1 MRIIIPMAGMGKR
14 LRPHTF
20 TTPKPLLPIGGKPI
34 VQRLV
39 EDIVKIYQGKVD
51 EIAYIIGDFG
61 KEVERHLLSVAEQ
74 MGAKGAIYYQEQP
87 LGTAHAIWC
96 AKESMHD
103 DVIIAFADTLFRAN
117 FKLDQTR
124 DGVIW
129 VKSVEDPKNYGVIT
143 LDDEGVIKEMVEKP
157 QKFVSD
163 LAIIGIYYI
172 RDSLALMDKIEY
184 LLKHDLKY
192 KGEFQLTDALEMMRK
207 DGAKFVPG
215 AVIDWMDC
223 GNKDLLLETNSK
235 ILTHLSPETLVASSA
250 KIIDSVIIPPCF
262 IGEQVTI
269 EKSIV
274 GPFVSI
280 GPESTIKNSVVKDS
294 IIREGVAVDGAL
306 LNRTMLGNFASY
318 KRAFN
323 EVDLGD
329 YSNG

>member
-1 MRIIIPMAGMGKR
+1 MAGLGKR

-39 EDIVKIYQGKVD
+39 EDIVKVYQGKIE

-61 KEVERHLLSVAEQ
+61 KEVERDLLSVAEQ

-87 LGTAHAIWC
+87 MGTAHAIWC
-96 AKESMHD
+96 ARESMVD

-117 FKLDQTR
+117 FKLDQSR

-129 VKSVEDPKNYGVIT
+129 VKSVEDPKNYGVVT
-143 LDDEGVIKEMVEKP
+143 LDDEGVIKAMVEKP

-172 RDSLALMDKIEY
+172 KDSTDLLKNIEY
-184 LLKHDLKY
+184 LLKNDLKY
-192 KGEFQLTDALEMMRK
+192 KGEYQLTDALDLMRK
-207 DGAKFVPG
+207 SGAKFVPG

-235 ILTHLSPETLVASSA
+235 ILTHLSPETMIAPSA
-250 KIIDSVIIPPCF
+250 KIIDSVIVPPCF
-262 IGEQVTI
+262 IGEQVLV
-269 EKSIV
+269 EKSI
-274 GPFVSI
+274 I
-280 GPESTIKNSVVKDS
+280 GPYVSVGAESVIKNSNIQNS
-294 IIREGVAVDGAL
+294 IIREGANVDGAL
-306 LNRTMLGNFASY
+306 LNRTMLGNFATV
-318 KRAFN
+318 KRSFA
-323 EVDLGD
+323 EIDLGD